1 MSIETG
7 KAELEIEKKFVGCA
21 NSFLISKMLQLG
33 VATAMA

>member
-21 NSFLISKMLQLG
+21 NSFIICPPFADISVGQ
-33 VATAMA
+33 